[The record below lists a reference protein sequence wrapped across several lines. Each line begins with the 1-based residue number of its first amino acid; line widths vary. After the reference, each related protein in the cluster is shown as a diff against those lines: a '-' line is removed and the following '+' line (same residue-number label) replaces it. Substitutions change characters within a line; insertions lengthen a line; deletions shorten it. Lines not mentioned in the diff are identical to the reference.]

1 MEISRA
7 KAHRWVKEGLAS
19 IVRDGAEEVRSMM
32 LERLQIMQQ
41 KLMTQ
46 VVEDLAGPGVM
57 AMIVK
62 IDEKIAKMYGIR
74 CWRRWRGRRARCR
87 QRAGCGLHRGAD
99 GVRAGAPAPRPAARA
114 AGVVSARH
122 LARAIPKPIHLM
134 PKHDRRRGEPAH
146 REGGRERVRKQWI

>member
-62 IDEKIAKMYGIR
+62 IDEKIAKMYGIDTGNR
-74 CWRRWRGRRARCR
+74 DEAED
-87 QRAGCGLHRGAD
+87 AG
-99 GVRAGAPAPRPAARA
+99 RA
-114 AGVVSARH
+114 AGKGMAAGFIEELMASA
-122 LARAIPKPIHLM
+122 PV
-134 PKHDRRRGEPAH
+134 RRPHGPLPAQP
-146 REGGRERVRKQWI
+146 VL